1 MARITLWLFV
11 IALGLDLGAG
21 VYEARIVV
29 PLWAS
34 GIPDTLA
41 AGNPYG
47 RVAIDA
53 GMRFWAYMTS
63 AVALLVLL
71 ALAFGFAAPP
81 AQRVWQIFACVVE
94 LVAVAM
100 TLLYFRP
107 TLVRLFM
114 GHGAGLSREAIA
126 SMVRTWVMW
135 SRVRIVIS
143 LIAWCTSLYALSLT

>member
-1 MARITLWLFV
+1 MARVTLWLFV

-21 VYEARIVV
+21 IYEARIVV
-29 PLWAS
+29 PLWAR
-34 GIPDTLA
+34 GVPETLA

-63 AVALLVLL
+63 AVALCAIL
-71 ALAFGFAAPP
+71 ALVFGLRTPPSQRAWRTFASLA
-81 AQRVWQIFACVVE
+81 E
-94 LVAVAM
+94 LAAVAM

-114 GHGAGLSREAIA
+114 GHGAGLSPDAVDSIVHR
-126 SMVRTWVMW
+126 WVMW
-135 SRVRIVIS
+135 SRVRIAVS
-143 LIAWCTSLYALSLT
+143 FIAWCAALQVLTRL